1 MAASKKSIFGKTWMF
16 TLNNYTDAQVEWC
29 ESYSELDAVTRMTV
43 SKEIGESGTP
53 HLQGCI
59 TWKTGKRLAAMKKLL
74 YEAHWEKADS
84 PDDAHAYP
92 CKADSEMIVQV
103 DKRSKGKRV
112 DLDDMAKAIL
122 ECDTLHEVMLVPGVA
137 KYHSWAEKLW
147 TTRPLEAESIADF
160 RPWQHALYLE
170 LLQEPDDR
178 KVIWYHDEAGGA
190 GKTTMARHLITMG
203 AFYCRNGK
211 TADLCYAYANQ
222 RIIVIDLAR
231 SVEGHVNYNVIE
243 TLKDGLMFS
252 TKYMSATKV
261 RKGAA
266 HVVVMANFL
275 PDMSKMS
282 VDRWDIRSTAVL
294 PASVPGFVPPVV
306 PTVQLPQ
313 SPLVI
318 NDDADMDD
326 WLGDLSF
333 LDD

>member
-1 MAASKKSIFGKTWMF
+1 MATTKKIIGRTWMF
-16 TLNNYTDAQVEWC
+16 TLNNYTDAQAEWC
-29 ESYSELDAVTRMTV
+29 ESYAENDSVIRMTV
-43 SKEIGESGTP
+43 SKEVGDSGTP

-59 TWKTGKRLAAMKKLL
+59 TWKGTKRLAAVNKILK
-74 YEAHWEKADS
+74 AHWTKADS

-92 CKADSEMIVQV
+92 CKADSEVIVQC
-103 DKRSKGKRV
+103 DKRNSGKRV
-112 DLDDMAKAIL
+112 DLEDMAKAVL

-147 TTRPLEAESIADF
+147 TTRPLEAEGIADF

-170 LLQEPDDR
+170 MLQEPDDR

-231 SVEGHVNYNVIE
+231 SVEGMVNYNVIE

-261 RKGAA
+261 RKGPA

-294 PASVPGFVPPVV
+294 PASVPDFVPP
-306 PTVQLPQ
+306 VQLPQ

-318 NDDADMDD
+318 NDDVNMDD